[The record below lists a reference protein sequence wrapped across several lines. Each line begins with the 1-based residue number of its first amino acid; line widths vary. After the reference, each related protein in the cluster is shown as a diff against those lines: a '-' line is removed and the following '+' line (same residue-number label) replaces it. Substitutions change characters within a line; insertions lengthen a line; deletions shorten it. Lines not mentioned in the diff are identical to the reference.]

1 MEELSLH
8 EVFSRPTNRTNY
20 AIAEAE
26 NTCLR
31 CGGFAEEFRDT
42 SSRPEYM
49 VSALC
54 HRCQDQCFSLSE
66 KRR

>member
-8 EVFSRPTNRTNY
+8 EIFSRPTYRKDY
-20 AIAEAE
+20 VIAEAE
-26 NTCLR
+26 NTSIR
-31 CGGFAEEFRDT
+31 CGGFAEEFGGT
-42 SSRPEYM
+42 SSRPENM

-54 HRCQDQCFSLSE
+54 KRCQDQCFSLSE